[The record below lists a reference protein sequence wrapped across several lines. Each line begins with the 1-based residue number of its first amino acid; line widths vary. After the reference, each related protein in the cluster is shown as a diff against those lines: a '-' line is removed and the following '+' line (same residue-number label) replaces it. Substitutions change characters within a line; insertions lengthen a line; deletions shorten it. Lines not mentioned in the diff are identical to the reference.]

1 MTELL
6 EKRLRFTR
14 HLTDLIVHFN
24 QKPGVD
30 VAYGRDFDEQFERT
44 KSGKVVRHMRNSLH
58 YLGLANDVALY
69 INGEYQELTEAYAEM
84 GAYWK
89 SLDADNRW
97 GGDFRDKKG
106 NPIPDGCH
114 FSITYQ
120 GRS

>member
-97 GGDFRDKKG
+97 GGDFKKADG
-106 NPIPDGCH
+106 NH
-114 FSITYQ
+114 FSLTYQ